1 MSLIM
6 IPQNIFNNYYNG
18 LVLGAGTGKL
28 LSHLG
33 FPIILIILIAGLLGG
48 LLGKTMFIYLDKK
61 LK

>member
-1 MSLIM
+1 MKKLKIYLIIIIM
-6 IPQNIFNNYYNG
+6 G
-18 LVLGAGTGKL
+18 LMLGAGTGKL

>member
-1 MSLIM
+1 M
-6 IPQNIFNNYYNG
+6 G

-28 LSHLG
+28 LSYLG
-33 FPIILIILIAGLLGG
+33 FSIILIILIAGLLGG